1 MTVTSVSAE
10 QPRVVIVGALT
21 IDVFPDHTA
30 AGGAVAYA
38 ARTAAAFGERAG
50 ILTVA
55 AADADL
61 APLAS
66 HDVRVVGCGATLT
79 FAHSHVDDRREL
91 RLLSRPPRPLTFA
104 DLPPTWRRPEVLIL
118 APLLDDDVDLSS
130 FTAIEGAPHRAL
142 LAQGIHRYVE
152 QSSLISVTPTPSD
165 SLFQTFTNAL
175 SVFLSDEEVA
185 GWPADA
191 FERVARYVRRLVVTR
206 GPAGADVYAGG
217 RVTADTSRPRLRTS
231 LTRPEQAMC
240 SAPRLYSPRRPATAD
255 AARLA
260 SAYAAACVA
269 LPGASPLP
277 SREDVERR
285 LRAAAGEGPVE
296 EMAE

>member
-1 MTVTSVSAE
+1 MTVTSVPAE

-66 HDVRVVGCGATLT
+66 HDVRVVGSGATLT

-104 DLPPTWRRPEVLIL
+104 DLPTTWRRPEVLIL

-152 QSSLISVTPTPSD
+152 QSSLISMTPTPSD

-217 RVTADTSRPRLRTS
+217 RVTHVAAAPADVVDTTG
-231 LTRPEQAMC
+231 AGDVF
-240 SAPRLYSPRRPATAD
+240 ATAFILAAEAGDAD